1 MAHSICNLKFNL
13 PYEIPVFFHN
23 GSKYDFHFIIKELAN
38 EFDCQFECN
47 RENSEKHKTFSVSI
61 KKQVVKI
68 HKEGNKTTEII
79 SCKTKF
85 IDNMRF
91 MATSLSNLV
100 DNFTRRIHKLKC
112 KICDCFLEF
121 ESAECNFRATK

>member
-1 MAHSICNLKFNL
+1 M
-13 PYEIPVFFHN
+13 
-23 GSKYDFHFIIKELAN
+23 SKYDFHLIIKELAN
-38 EFDCQFECN
+38 EFDCQFKCH
-47 RENSEKHKTFSVSI
+47 RENSEKYKTISVSI

-85 IDNMRF
+85 INNMRF

-100 DNFTRRIHKLKC
+100 DNFTGRIHKLKC

-121 ESAECNFRATK
+121 ESAEAKLRATK